1 MISQSGQFSDPR
13 HELWTLLEG
22 VCEDRLSEQQ
32 WQRLE
37 HWIVSDATARRIYRD
52 YIELHGELHWD
63 TALAEQPTAAMPS
76 LVAADGIPSP
86 PQGGFRQS
94 FSFKHLVL
102 AVTILLFAGVGV
114 WFINRDASN
123 LDELPLA
130 NHDLPQPNAGSPK
143 LSNDPET
150 DNPPRELVPIP
161 GKRVQDDSPWPAI
174 AERPQRSKDGGL
186 QSQNH
191 VASNH
196 NPGKQSL
203 PREGHSVEVVVA
215 AINAEIRQGWD
226 DAEIHPSPIAG
237 DAEWLRRV
245 HLDLVGQIPAVET
258 VETFLKDRRKNKRER
273 MVNELLNDPAYVRHF
288 ATVWTNLL
296 VGRSTERDVDRYALH
311 RFMRENFARNRPW
324 SEVVS
329 DLVSAEGPAEENG
342 ASGFLLAHLNN
353 QAVPATAI
361 TARLFLCTQVQCT
374 QCHKHPHNEALQ
386 NQFWEL
392 NSFFKQ
398 TEIERHRVREPNGQ
412 MRMTRVLV
420 SKREGGPTFYEDLN
434 GVMQTAYPKFAGV
447 EVSPKAQV
455 NRREELAELMISGD
469 SPQIA
474 KAMVNRMWSHFF
486 GYGFTRPV
494 DDMGPHNAPSHPDL
508 LERLSREFVRSSF
521 DVKELI
527 RWICLSDPYH
537 RSSQFTASNEL
548 DNPSVGETPLF
559 SRMYVRSMTAEQLYD
574 SLLVASKAHFAS
586 GSSWQGIQLK
596 RQEWLQ
602 QFVTAFET
610 EENDEET
617 LFEGTV
623 PQALLLMNSELT
635 EQAVRPKQGTYF
647 AEVLHG
653 PGNDVEK
660 IRRLSLAA
668 LSRYPTSQELAA
680 GRKLIQSRRKTSP
693 NARASAEA
701 LQDIFWAFLNSNEFI
716 LVH

>member
-1 MISQSGQFSDPR
+1 MISQAEQFSDPR

-22 VCEDRLSEQQ
+22 VCEDRLSEEQ

-37 HWIVSDATARRIYRD
+37 HWITNDATARRIYRD
-52 YIELHGELHWD
+52 YIELHGTLYWD
-63 TALAEQPTAAMPS
+63 TALAQQPPTVVPAANEQPDRSSHKPVWRK
-76 LVAADGIPSP
+76 L
-86 PQGGFRQS
+86 
-94 FSFKHLVL
+94 SFKPVSL
-102 AVTILLFAGVGV
+102 ALGLLLLMGVGA
-114 WFINRDASN
+114 WLINRDTPN
-123 LDELPLA
+123 RDELPVA
-130 NHDLPQPNAGSPK
+130 QNDSSQPNSESPE
-143 LSNDPET
+143 LSAPPEAMG
-150 DNPPRELVPIP
+150 PPRELVPMP
-161 GKRVQDDSPWPAI
+161 DKPFVDDSPWPAI
-174 AERPQRSKDGGL
+174 AERPPRTKERDSHAKKEIASKETPAKPTPPQKI
-186 QSQNH
+186 QS
-191 VASNH
+191 A
-196 NPGKQSL
+196 G
-203 PREGHSVEVVVA
+203 VVVA

-226 DAEIHPSPIAG
+226 DAEIEPSPPAS

-245 HLDLVGQIPAVET
+245 HLDLVGQIPSVET
-258 VETFLKDRRKNKRER
+258 VEEFLADRREDKKER

-311 RFMRENFARNRPW
+311 RFLRESFARNRPW

-329 DLVSAEGPAEENG
+329 DLVAAEGPAEENG

-374 QCHKHPHNEALQ
+374 QCHKHPHNEADQ
-386 NQFWEL
+386 SQFWEL

-398 TEIERHRVREPNGQ
+398 TEIERRRIREPNGQ
-412 MRMTRVLV
+412 TRMARALV
-420 SKREGGPTFYEDLN
+420 SKREGGPTFYEDLH
-434 GVMQTAYPKFAGV
+434 GVMQTAFPKFAGV
-447 EVSPKAQV
+447 KISPKANI
-455 NRREELAELMISGD
+455 NRREQLAQLMVSGE

-474 KAMVNRMWSHFF
+474 KAMVNRLWSHFF

-494 DDMGPHNAPSHPDL
+494 DDMGPHNPPSHPDL
-508 LERLSREFVRSSF
+508 LERLSREFVQSGF
-521 DVKELI
+521 NVKELI
-527 RWICLSDPYH
+527 KWICLSDPYQ
-537 RSSQFTASNEL
+537 RSSQFTAANEM
-548 DNPSVGETPLF
+548 DNPSAGETPLF
-559 SRMYVRSMTAEQLYD
+559 SRMYVRCMTAEQLYD
-574 SLLVASKAHFAS
+574 SLLVASKAHLAS
-586 GSSWQGIQLK
+586 GSSWQEIQRQ

-647 AEVLHG
+647 AEVLYG
-653 PGNDVEK
+653 PGNEVEK
-660 IRRLSLAA
+660 IRRLCLAA
-668 LSRYPTSQELAA
+668 LSRYPSSQELAA
-680 GRKLIQSRRKTSP
+680 ARKLIQSRRKSSNTP
-693 NARASAEA
+693 RATTEA

>member
-1 MISQSGQFSDPR
+1 MISQTGHFADPH

-22 VCEDRLSEQQ
+22 VCEDRLSEGQ
-32 WQRLE
+32 WRRLE
-37 HWIVSDATARRIYRD
+37 HWITNDATARRIYRE
-52 YIELHGELHWD
+52 YIELHGTLYWD
-63 TALAEQPTAAMPS
+63 TALTGQPAVAPAANAKPESSRQQPLWRKLS
-76 LVAADGIPSP
+76 L
-86 PQGGFRQS
+86 
-94 FSFKHLVL
+94 KHLGL
-102 AVTILLFAGVGV
+102 ALAIVFLVSAGA
-114 WFINRDASN
+114 WYINRDTPQPN
-123 LDELPLA
+123 EHPLA
-130 NHDLPQPNAGSPK
+130 NQDSLPPDAGSPE
-143 LSNDPET
+143 LSEQPQAT
-150 DNPPRELVPIP
+150 NPPRKLVPIP
-161 GKRVQDDSPWPAI
+161 NKPIVDNSPWPAI
-174 AERPQRSKDGGL
+174 AER
-186 QSQNH
+186 SQPGKAPAKNN
-191 VASNH
+191 VASNEK
-196 NPGKQSL
+196 PVKPSIPKG
-203 PREGHSVEVVVA
+203 GHSVGVVVA
-215 AINAEIRQGWD
+215 AINAEIRQAWD
-226 DAEIHPSPIAG
+226 DSEVQPSPMAS

-245 HLDLVGQIPAVET
+245 HLDLVGQIPSVDAVE
-258 VETFLKDRRKNKRER
+258 EFLKDRREDKRER
-273 MVNELLNDPAYVRHF
+273 IVNELLNDPAYVRNF

-296 VGRSTERDVDRYALH
+296 VGRSTEREVDRDALH
-311 RFMRENFARNRPW
+311 RFMRQSFGRNRPW
-324 SEVVS
+324 SDVVA

-374 QCHKHPHNEALQ
+374 QCHKHPDPGNEALQ

-398 TEIERHRVREPNGQ
+398 TEIVRRRIKEPNGQ
-412 MRMTRVLV
+412 TRMARALV

-447 EVSPKAQV
+447 EVSPKAGI
-455 NRREELAELMISGD
+455 NRREELAQLMVSGD

-494 DDMGPHNAPSHPDL
+494 DDMGPHNPPSHPDL
-508 LERLSREFVRSSF
+508 LERLSQEFVQSGF
-521 DVKELI
+521 NVKELI
-527 RWICLSDPYH
+527 KWICLSDPYQ
-537 RSSQFTASNEL
+537 RSSQFTAANEI
-548 DNPSVGETPLF
+548 DNPAAGETPLF
-559 SRMYVRSMTAEQLYD
+559 SRMYVRCMTAEQLYD
-574 SLLVASKAHFAS
+574 SLLVASKAHLAS
-586 GSSWQGIQLK
+586 GSSWQEIQ
-596 RQEWLQ
+596 RQRQAWLQ

-653 PGNDVEK
+653 PGNETEK
-660 IRRLSLAA
+660 IRRLCLAA
-668 LSRYPTSQELAA
+668 LSRYPTAHELAA
-680 GRKLIQSRRKTSP
+680 ARKLLQSRRKISNNP
-693 NARASAEA
+693 RATTEA